1 MDAMPTS
8 WVWPRQ
14 QDSKKVQERPMLCRL
29 RKELELPAA
38 PLQAI
43 CRVTADSRYILYVNG
58 KVVCRGPQKGD
69 DKIWFYDKIDLASYL
84 TAGPNVLAAVVLH
97 YPQTVE
103 GGNRS
108 VWRMQRPAFTA
119 AGQIQ
124 WEGGNLDWKTDESWQ
139 AAPADDIRIHG
150 SYPDTS
156 RLVIQEDARGDAAL
170 QGWQLPGYDAAS
182 WQSAAVYPKG
192 AFLPTIS
199 PAFQRKRSIPFLFE
213 EKRSLYVFR
222 AVCGDAD
229 GWAKLLE
236 KNESLA
242 LPAHSEAVVELA
254 TSRLMT
260 AYLTLRVQGGHGSI
274 VELMPA
280 EGYVQSDGSGSP
292 VKGDRLDWQHGELTG
307 PTDRYEVG
315 GFGTADAPESY
326 EPFWFR
332 ALRFLQVRVR
342 VGAEPLIIASLSC
355 RETGYPLEVRTHVET
370 SDRTLADIW
379 QISENTLRA
388 CMHETY
394 EDCPF
399 YEQLQYLMDTRS
411 EILYTYTSA
420 ADDRLARQAIDSFA
434 RSQRVDGLLNACYPA
449 YKPNVIP
456 GFSIYYILMLH
467 DHMMYFG
474 DKGLVE
480 RYFPVAERILQFYED
495 LRTPDGLVGQMPGA
509 GGFGGGYWCFV
520 DWAKGWPVGVPP
532 AAACGPATIDS
543 LMYCLGLVAAEEL
556 ADFIGRPDQ
565 AAVYRSYAEALR
577 CAIRNSC
584 AGKEGLLQDGPALEQ
599 YSQHVQ
605 VFAVLTD
612 TLTGAAACAAL
623 SRTLDDERIPQCTVA
638 MGFYLFRALEK
649 CGLYRCTHR
658 LWDKWRR
665 MLDNRLTTC
674 VESDGSYTRSDC
686 HGWGALALY
695 ELPSAILGIRPVRP
709 GYAAAAFRPAVGV
722 MTHASGEVVTPR
734 GIIHAQWSLADG
746 NLTKSIQLP
755 EGMTYEQEGDAA
767 CLETCAF

>member
-1 MDAMPTS
+1 MDAMPTN
-8 WVWPRQ
+8 WVWARQ
-14 QDSKKVQERPMLCRL
+14 SDPEAVRERPILCRL
-29 RKELELPAA
+29 RKELTLPAVSLRA
-38 PLQAI
+38 V

-58 KVVCRGPQKGD
+58 RAVCRGPQKGD
-69 DKIWFYDKIDLASYL
+69 DKVWFYDQLDLAPYL
-84 TAGPNVLAAVVLH
+84 TEGINVLAAMVLH

-108 VWRMQRPAFTA
+108 VWRMQHPAFAA
-119 AGQIQ
+119 AGQIE
-124 WEGGNLDWKTDESWQ
+124 WEGGSLDWQTDESWQ
-139 AAPADDIRIHG
+139 AAQAKDIRIHG

-156 RLVIQEDARGDAAL
+156 RLVIQEEARGDASL
-170 QGWQLPGYDAAS
+170 QGWRLPGYDAAG

-192 AFLPTIS
+192 AFLPTVS
-199 PAFQRKRSIPFLFE
+199 PAFQRKRNIPFLFE
-213 EKRSLYVFR
+213 EERPLHVFR
-222 AVCGDAD
+222 AVQGDAA
-229 GWAKLLE
+229 GWAALLE
-236 KNESLA
+236 KNTPLT

-254 TSRLMT
+254 AGRLMT
-260 AYLTLRVQGGHGSI
+260 AYLTLRVQGGRGSVI
-274 VELMPA
+274 QWMPA
-280 EGYVQSDGSGSP
+280 EGYVQPHDGGAI
-292 VKGDRLDWQHGELTG
+292 KGDRLDWQHGVLTG

-315 GFGTADAPESY
+315 GFGAADAPECY

-332 ALRFLQVRVR
+332 ALRFLQVQVR
-342 VGAEPLIIASLSC
+342 VGAEPLTIAALGC
-355 RETGYPLEVRTHVET
+355 RETGYPLEVRTRVET
-370 SDRTLADIW
+370 SDRSLGDIW

-411 EILYTYTSA
+411 EILYTYASA

-434 RSQRVDGLLNACYPA
+434 RSQRADGLLNACYPA

-474 DKGLVE
+474 DKDLVE

-495 LRTPDGLVGQMPGA
+495 LREPDGLVGRMPGA

-532 AAACGPATIDS
+532 AAACGPAAIDS
-543 LMYCLGLVAAEEL
+543 LMYCLGLGAAAEL
-556 ADFIGRPDQ
+556 AEFVGRQDQ
-565 AAVYRSYAEALR
+565 AAVYRSRAEALR
-577 CAIRNSC
+577 CSVRSRC
-584 AGKEGLLQDGPALEQ
+584 AGRDGLLQDGPGLEQ

-605 VFAVLTD
+605 VFGVLTG
-612 TLTGAAACAAL
+612 TLTGQEARAAL
-623 SRTLDDERIPQCTVA
+623 EQTLDDPDIPQCTVA
-638 MGFYLFRALEK
+638 MGFYLFRALEQ
-649 CGLYRCTHR
+649 CGLYHRTFR

-665 MLDNRLTTC
+665 MLDNHLTTC

-695 ELPSAILGIRPVRP
+695 ELPSAILGVRPAKP
-709 GYAAAAFRPAVGV
+709 GYAAAAFKPAAGAW
-722 MTHASGEVVTPR
+722 TYAAGEVVTPW
-734 GIIHAQWSLADG
+734 GIIRAQWDVADG
-746 NLTKSIQLP
+746 KLTKNIQLP
-755 EGMTYEQEGDAA
+755 EGMVLAE
-767 CLETCAF
+767 ETDDF

>member
-1 MDAMPTS
+1 MDAMPTN
-8 WVWPRQ
+8 WVWARQ
-14 QDSKKVQERPMLCRL
+14 SDPEAVRERPILCRL
-29 RKELELPAA
+29 RKELTLPAVSLRA
-38 PLQAI
+38 V

-58 KVVCRGPQKGD
+58 RAVCRGPQKGD
-69 DKIWFYDKIDLASYL
+69 DKVWFYDQLDLAPYL
-84 TAGPNVLAAVVLH
+84 TEGINVLAAMVLH

-108 VWRMQRPAFTA
+108 VWRMQHPAFAA
-119 AGQIQ
+119 AGQIE
-124 WEGGNLDWKTDESWQ
+124 WEGGSLDWQTDESWQ
-139 AAPADDIRIHG
+139 AAQAKDIRIHG

-156 RLVIQEDARGDAAL
+156 RLVIQEEARGDASL
-170 QGWQLPGYDAAS
+170 QGWRLPGYDAAG

-192 AFLPTIS
+192 AFLPTVS
-199 PAFQRKRSIPFLFE
+199 PAFQRKRNIPFLFE
-213 EKRSLYVFR
+213 EERPLHVFR
-222 AVCGDAD
+222 AVQGDAA
-229 GWAKLLE
+229 GWAALLE
-236 KNESLA
+236 KNTPLT

-254 TSRLMT
+254 AGRLMT
-260 AYLTLRVQGGHGSI
+260 AYLTLRVQGGRGSVI
-274 VELMPA
+274 QWMPA
-280 EGYVQSDGSGSP
+280 EGYVQPHDGGAI
-292 VKGDRLDWQHGELTG
+292 KGDRLDWQHGVLTG

-315 GFGTADAPESY
+315 GFGAADAPECY

-332 ALRFLQVRVR
+332 ALRFLQVQVR
-342 VGAEPLIIASLSC
+342 VGAEPLTIAALGC
-355 RETGYPLEVRTHVET
+355 RETGYPLEVRTRVET
-370 SDRTLADIW
+370 SDRSLGDIW

-411 EILYTYTSA
+411 EILYTYASA

-434 RSQRVDGLLNACYPA
+434 RSQRADGLLNACYPA

-474 DKGLVE
+474 DKDLVE

-495 LRTPDGLVGQMPGA
+495 LREPDGLVGRMPGA

-532 AAACGPATIDS
+532 AAACGPAAIDS
-543 LMYCLGLVAAEEL
+543 LMYCLGLGAAAEL
-556 ADFIGRPDQ
+556 AEFVGRQDQ
-565 AAVYRSYAEALR
+565 AAVYRSRAEALR
-577 CAIRNSC
+577 CSVRSRC
-584 AGKEGLLQDGPALEQ
+584 AGRDGLLQDGPGLEQ

-605 VFAVLTD
+605 VFGVLTG
-612 TLTGAAACAAL
+612 TLTGQKARAAL
-623 SRTLDDERIPQCTVA
+623 EQTLDDPDIPQCTVA
-638 MGFYLFRALEK
+638 MGFYLFRALEQ
-649 CGLYRCTHR
+649 CGLYHRTFR

-665 MLDNRLTTC
+665 MLDNHLTTC

-695 ELPSAILGIRPVRP
+695 ELPSAILGVRPAKP
-709 GYAAAAFRPAVGV
+709 GYAAAAFKPAAGAW
-722 MTHASGEVVTPR
+722 TYAAGEVVTPW
-734 GIIHAQWSLADG
+734 GIIRAQWDVADG
-746 NLTKSIQLP
+746 KLTKNIQLP
-755 EGMTYEQEGDAA
+755 EGMVLAE
-767 CLETCAF
+767 ETDDF

>member
-1 MDAMPTS
+1 MDAMPTN
-8 WVWPRQ
+8 WVWARQ
-14 QDSKKVQERPMLCRL
+14 SDPEAVRERPILCRL
-29 RKELELPAA
+29 RKELTLPAVSLRA
-38 PLQAI
+38 V

-58 KVVCRGPQKGD
+58 RAVCRGPQKGD
-69 DKIWFYDKIDLASYL
+69 DKVWFYDQLDLAPYL
-84 TAGPNVLAAVVLH
+84 TEGINVLAAMVLH

-108 VWRMQRPAFTA
+108 VWRMQHPAFAA
-119 AGQIQ
+119 AGQIE
-124 WEGGNLDWKTDESWQ
+124 WEGGSLDWQTDESWQ
-139 AAPADDIRIHG
+139 AAQAKDIRIHG

-156 RLVIQEDARGDAAL
+156 RLVIQEEARGDASL
-170 QGWQLPGYDAAS
+170 QGWRLPGYDAAG

-192 AFLPTIS
+192 AFLPTVS
-199 PAFQRKRSIPFLFE
+199 PAFQRKRNIPFLFE
-213 EKRSLYVFR
+213 EERPLHVFR
-222 AVCGDAD
+222 AVQGDAA
-229 GWAKLLE
+229 GWAALLE
-236 KNESLA
+236 KNTPLT

-254 TSRLMT
+254 AGRLMT
-260 AYLTLRVQGGHGSI
+260 AYLTLRVQGGRGSVI
-274 VELMPA
+274 QWMPA
-280 EGYVQSDGSGSP
+280 EGYVQPHDGGAI
-292 VKGDRLDWQHGELTG
+292 KGDRLDWQHGVLTG

-315 GFGTADAPESY
+315 GFGAAGAPECY

-332 ALRFLQVRVR
+332 ALRFLQVQVR
-342 VGAEPLIIASLSC
+342 VGAEPLTIAALGC
-355 RETGYPLEVRTHVET
+355 RETGYPLEVRTRVET
-370 SDRTLADIW
+370 SDRSLGDIW

-411 EILYTYTSA
+411 EILYTYASA

-434 RSQRVDGLLNACYPA
+434 RSQRADGLLNACYPA

-474 DKGLVE
+474 DKDLVE

-495 LRTPDGLVGQMPGA
+495 LREPDGLVGRMPGA

-532 AAACGPATIDS
+532 AAACGPAAIDS
-543 LMYCLGLVAAEEL
+543 LMYCLGLGAAAEL
-556 ADFIGRPDQ
+556 AEFVGRQDQ
-565 AAVYRSYAEALR
+565 AAVYRSRAEALR
-577 CAIRNSC
+577 CSVRSRC
-584 AGKEGLLQDGPALEQ
+584 AGRDGLLQDGPGLEQ

-605 VFAVLTD
+605 VFGVLTG
-612 TLTGAAACAAL
+612 TLTGQKARAAL
-623 SRTLDDERIPQCTVA
+623 EQTLDDPDIPQCTVA
-638 MGFYLFRALEK
+638 MGFYLFRALEQ
-649 CGLYRCTHR
+649 CGLYHRTFR

-665 MLDNRLTTC
+665 MLDNHLTTC

-695 ELPSAILGIRPVRP
+695 ELPSAILGVRPAKP
-709 GYAAAAFRPAVGV
+709 GYAAAAFKPAAGAW
-722 MTHASGEVVTPR
+722 TYAAGEVVTPW
-734 GIIHAQWSLADG
+734 GIIRAQWDVADG
-746 NLTKSIQLP
+746 KLTKNIQLP
-755 EGMTYEQEGDAA
+755 EGMVLAE
-767 CLETCAF
+767 ETDDF